1 MTTKDLICEKCKHF
15 KPISGGCSAFK
26 EGIPEIILL
35 DNKHDAPLP
44 DQKNKIVFEEGQ
56 SEEDKLFN

>member
-1 MTTKDLICEKCKHF
+1 MTPTNLICEKCKHF
-15 KPISGGCSAFK
+15 KPISGGCEAFD
-26 EGIPEIILL
+26 EIPEIVIM

>member
-1 MTTKDLICEKCKHF
+1 MTTKNLICEKCKHNR
-15 KPISGGCSAFK
+15 PISGGCNAFK
-26 EGIPEIILL
+26 NGIPETILL
-35 DNKHDAPLP
+35 DNKHDKPLP